1 MKPAPRMVALHNF
14 APPFLL
20 ERYTKTIAA
29 TTKRSMIMRMFGRR
43 FLSEQS
49 RQGRGTRL
57 LLIAFILF
65 ALWHVSQH
73 DVESGLDANSG
84 GHCDICRLNHSPSTG
99 GAAQVLFAA
108 VMVSATPQPAVD
120 VPHLRSKSYLPRLA
134 RGPPLF

>member
-1 MKPAPRMVALHNF
+1 MNHTSKA
-14 APPFLL
+14 
-20 ERYTKTIAA
+20 IAA
-29 TTKRSMIMRMFGRR
+29 TTKRSMIIRMFGRR

-49 RQGRGTRL
+49 RQGCGTRL

-99 GAAQVLFAA
+99 GVAQVLFAA
-108 VMVSATPQPAVD
+108 VIVSATPQVAVD
-120 VPHLRSKSYLPRLA
+120 VPHLHSKSYLPRLA